1 MMPAIRQHY
10 LAKRFKD
17 LVEQKGRIHKFEI
30 MNQLGISIST
40 YEKLKPW
47 LEYTY
52 FDFMKYDKDTKEW
65 IWLIDKIKEKSSS
78 NPLH

>member
-10 LAKRFKD
+10 LANRFKE
-17 LVEQKGRIHKFEI
+17 LVKKEGRIHKFEI

-47 LEYTY
+47 LEYT
-52 FDFMKYDKDTKEW
+52 FFKFMKYDKEMKRWEW
-65 IWLIDKIKEKSSS
+65 IIEKT
-78 NPLH
+78 NKN